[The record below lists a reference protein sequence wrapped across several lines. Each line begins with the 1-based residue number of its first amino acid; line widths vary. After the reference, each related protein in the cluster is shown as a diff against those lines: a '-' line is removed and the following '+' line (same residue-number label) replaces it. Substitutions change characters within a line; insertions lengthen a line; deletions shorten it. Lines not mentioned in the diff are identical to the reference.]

1 MIQMKQM
8 NHIFAICLLLLLSFG
23 CSTKVDGS
31 SEEAFKTS
39 VSKMKEGL
47 SEEDSKEFTEALV
60 VIAMK
65 DLNLGAIM
73 AGTQDGDTVASDMR
87 RSLDGKSREEIL
99 TWANEIRAQRQ
110 AEKEKLEKE
119 QLLAEIEA
127 ATQAVA
133 ELKSAKEKAEAAKVG
148 LSNFKIKSASFEQRK
163 RPYISRKQP
172 IINLEVVNSTGV
184 AVSRAYFRGVLKS
197 PGREIAW
204 LDEDFNYEISGGLE
218 PGESAKWS
226 LEPNMFSEWG
236 SVDAPND
243 AILLL
248 TVTRLDGPNEEPIFD
263 SSEWDAEQDERL
275 EKLLK
280 FLSENKAK

>member
-1 MIQMKQM
+1 MKQ
-8 NHIFAICLLLLLSFG
+8 ILALCLLLFLSFG

-31 SEEAFKTS
+31 SEEAFKSS
-39 VSKMKEGL
+39 VSKMKDGL
-47 SEEDSKEFTEALV
+47 SEEDSKEFADALM

-65 DLNLGAIM
+65 DLNIGAMM
-73 AGTQDGDTVASDMR
+73 AGTQDGDTMVADMR

-110 AEKEKLEKE
+110 AEQERLEKE
-119 QLLAEIEA
+119 RLVAEVEA

-133 ELKSAKEKAEAAKVG
+133 ELKSAKEKAEAAKHG
-148 LSNFKIKSASFEQRK
+148 LANFKVKSASFEQRT
-163 RPYISRKQP
+163 RAYSSRKQP
-172 IINLEVVNSTGV
+172 VINLEVVNGTDV

-197 PGREIAW
+197 PGRKIAW
-204 LDEDFNYEISGGLE
+204 LEDDFNYEISGGLE

-226 LEPNMFSEWG
+226 LEPNMFSDWG
-236 SVDAPND
+236 TVDAPND

-248 TVTRLDGPNEEPIFD
+248 TVTRLDGANEEPIFD
-263 SSEWDAEQDERL
+263 TSEWDAEQDERL

-280 FLSENKAK
+280 FLAEPKTE

>member
-1 MIQMKQM
+1 
-8 NHIFAICLLLLLSFG
+8 
-23 CSTKVDGS
+23 
-31 SEEAFKTS
+31 
-39 VSKMKEGL
+39 MKEGL

-204 LDEDFNYEISGGLE
+204 LEEDFNYEISGGLE

>member
-204 LDEDFNYEISGGLE
+204 LEEDFNYEISGGLE